1 MDLITETESEIVAD
15 SSLWL
20 HNSKSLAEILTEIN
34 QNVQRMLRMIEDS
47 EEPESTEKFLCL
59 YQSLGETYNYLNQE
73 LLNGLLNLPCSLVT
87 SMGALSSFKPDM
99 SPDLESGTSYSS
111 LKHQLVSATSSEMS
125 QSLKLNVE
133 VEKKDSAFLLADMF
147 FSELE
152 TARRELEA
160 RNVDIETEK
169 RHVLD
174 LESKLSDSSHKIENL
189 ESELDEVKE
198 CLGVSEA
205 EVSKLMEM
213 LNGCKTEKA
222 KPQTD
227 NADDLLDSLRTE
239 LRSREIQIEQ
249 MEEYLNQVLCLKETE
264 IISESGTDKNVVE
277 ELRARVQVL
286 EKQVEL
292 QRNVITERE
301 EEKREAIRQL
311 CFSLDHYMN
320 RYLELVRSLSDNK
333 KVCLVK

>member
-1 MDLITETESEIVAD
+1 MDLITETESENVDD

-20 HNSKSLAEILTEIN
+20 HNSKSLADILTEIN
-34 QNVQRMLRMIEDS
+34 QNVQQMLRMIEDS
-47 EEPESTEKFLCL
+47 KPESTEKFLYL
-59 YQSLGETYNYLNQE
+59 YQSLGETYNDLNQE
-73 LLNGLLNLPCSLVT
+73 LLNGLLKLPCSLVT
-87 SMGALSSFKPDM
+87 SMGALSTFKPDK
-99 SPDLESGTSYSS
+99 SPDLESGGTSYSS
-111 LKHQLVSATSSEMS
+111 LNHQVVSTTSSEKS
-125 QSLKLNVE
+125 QSLKLNDE

-147 FSELE
+147 CAELE

-160 RNVDIETEK
+160 RNIAIETEK
-169 RHVLD
+169 RHVVD
-174 LESKLSDSSHKIENL
+174 LESKLSDSVYKIEKL

-205 EVSKLMEM
+205 EVSKLIEM
-213 LNGCKTEKA
+213 LSECKNEKS
-222 KPQTD
+222 KLQTD
-227 NADDLLDSLRTE
+227 NADDLLDSLRAE

-249 MEEYLNQVLCLKETE
+249 MEEYLNQVLCLNETE
-264 IISESGTDKNVVE
+264 IKSESETDKYIVE
-277 ELRARVQVL
+277 ELRAKVEVL

-320 RYLELVRSLSDNK
+320 
-333 KVCLVK
+333 